1 MMDKYEELER
11 MLDSLYEAV
20 GMPEE
25 ARTYWELAREINK
38 FLKSLNGYV
47 DVCAEKNNIK
57 RIAGLTEYISMMRQ
71 GLEQF
76 IKIQK
81 EIFENGD

>member
-1 MMDKYEELER
+1 MDKYEELER
-11 MLDSLYEAV
+11 MLDALYSAV

-47 DVCAEKNNIK
+47 DVCAEKNNMK
-57 RIAGLTEYISMMRQ
+57 RISGLTEYIGMMRQ

-76 IKIQK
+76 VEIKKKIL
-81 EIFENGD
+81 ENGD

>member
-1 MMDKYEELER
+1 MDKYEELER
-11 MLDSLYEAV
+11 MLDALCAAV

-47 DVCAEKNNIK
+47 DVCAEKNNMK
-57 RIAGLTEYISMMRQ
+57 RIAGLTEYIGMMRQ
-71 GLEQF
+71 GLEQVIE
-76 IKIQK
+76 IKK

>member
-1 MMDKYEELER
+1 MDKYEELER
-11 MLDSLYEAV
+11 MLDALYDAV

-38 FLKSLNGYV
+38 FLESLNGYV
-47 DVCAEKNNIK
+47 DVCEEKNNMK
-57 RIAGLTEYISMMRQ
+57 RIAGLTEYIGMMRH

-76 IKIQK
+76 IEIQK

>member
-1 MMDKYEELER
+1 MDKYEELAR
-11 MLDSLYEAV
+11 MLDELYAAV

-25 ARTYWELAREINK
+25 ARTCLELALEMNK

-47 DVCAEKNNIK
+47 DVCAEKNNMK
-57 RIAGLTEYISMMRQ
+57 RIAGLTEYIGMMRQ

-76 IKIQK
+76 IEIQK
-81 EIFENGD
+81 KIFENGD

>member
-1 MMDKYEELER
+1 MDKYEELER
-11 MLDSLYEAV
+11 MLDALYDAV

-38 FLKSLNGYV
+38 LLKSLNGYV
-47 DVCAEKNNIK
+47 DVCAEKKNMK
-57 RIAGLTEYISMMRQ
+57 RIAGLTEYIGIMRQ

-76 IKIQK
+76 IEIQK

>member
-1 MMDKYEELER
+1 MDKYEELER
-11 MLDSLYEAV
+11 MLDALYTAD

-47 DVCAEKNNIK
+47 DVCAEKKNMK
-57 RIAGLTEYISMMRQ
+57 RIAGLTAYIVMMRQ

-76 IKIQK
+76 IEIQK
-81 EIFENGD
+81 KIFENGY

>member
-1 MMDKYEELER
+1 MDKYEELSR
-11 MLDSLYEAV
+11 MLDALYSAV
-20 GMPEE
+20 GMQEE

-47 DVCAEKNNIK
+47 DVCAEKKNMK
-57 RIAGLTEYISMMRQ
+57 RIAGLTEYIGIMRQ

-76 IKIQK
+76 IEIQK

>member
-1 MMDKYEELER
+1 MDKYEELAR
-11 MLDSLYEAV
+11 MLDALYEAV

-25 ARTYWELAREINK
+25 ARTCLELAMEMNK
-38 FLKSLNGYV
+38 FLNSLNGYV
-47 DVCAEKNNIK
+47 DVCAEKNNMK
-57 RIAGLTEYISMMRQ
+57 RIAGLTAYISMMRY

-76 IKIQK
+76 IEIQK

>member
-1 MMDKYEELER
+1 MDKYEELEK
-11 MLDSLYEAV
+11 MLDALYSEV
-20 GMPEE
+20 GMTEE

-47 DVCAEKNNIK
+47 DVCAEKNNMK
-57 RIAGLTEYISMMRQ
+57 RISGLTEYISMMRQ

-76 IKIQK
+76 IEIQK